1 MNLTNSQKILI
12 IAIAAAV
19 TIAFILWPSSSDK
32 PSSSKQMQSLENQEV
47 VSHSPIRRFRITQID
62 DGSMANKLRPSEQK
76 HIDSTKIAPGQMT
89 LIAKDDEQYLAILE
103 RLAELGIQPRSTL
116 DALRSINV
124 ILDDA
129 TLAKLKNEFDDIT
142 AAQDNIV
149 WSPEDSIEPWSGR
162 LGPGF
167 GSRLLDWLG
176 IDAAKEKR
184 GEGVTVAVLDMA
196 VSKSVVNQNAD
207 IKQIDL
213 FDYSKDVS
221 EIGHGNAVASL
232 LVANDNELSGIAP
245 SIELL
250 SIPVLDANGEGSAFD
265 LAKGIIAAVDAGA
278 DVISMSLG
286 SYTNSAL
293 LKAAVD
299 YAAAAGV
306 VLVAAS
312 GNDGV
317 NQVLYPAAYDNV
329 IAVGAVDAT
338 ATAAGFSNTGPEVKL
353 VAPGVGINS
362 AWTDGSG
369 VVSFSGTSAAV
380 PCVVGVIAN
389 ILSDYDGALTPT
401 EAAEHVINYTV
412 DNGAPNKDETYGQ
425 GVLDYS
431 RAADANTPGIID
443 AAAAGHF
450 IDNANATETT
460 VPLIVSA
467 QNTGT
472 ETLATMTL
480 TAVVDGTPQSLTF
493 VDVKPGEV
501 VSSIISLN
509 VEQIETKG
517 EVKVSTTVSTPNDNR
532 PGNETKT
539 SVISVSEE

>member
-1 MNLTNSQKILI
+1 MNLTNSQKIFI

-32 PSSSKQMQSLENQEV
+32 PSSPKQLQSLENQEV
-47 VSHSPIRRFRITQID
+47 ASHGPVRRFRITQID

-76 HIDSTKIAPGQMT
+76 HIDSTKIAPGQTT

-149 WSPEDSIEPWSGR
+149 WIPEDSIEPWSGR

-176 IDAAKEKR
+176 IDATKEKR

-213 FDYSKDVS
+213 FDYSKDAAES
-221 EIGHGNAVASL
+221 GHGNAVASL
-232 LVANDNELSGIAP
+232 LVANDNELSGLAP

-353 VAPGVGINS
+353 VAPGVEINS

-450 IDNANATETT
+450 IDNDNATETT

-480 TAVVDGTPQSLTF
+480 TAVVDGTPQSFTF

-509 VEQIETKG
+509 VEQIEAKG
-517 EVKVSTTVSTPNDNR
+517 EVKVSTSVSTPNDNR

-539 SVISVSEE
+539 SVISVSED

>member
-1 MNLTNSQKILI
+1 MDFTNSQKTILI
-12 IAIAAAV
+12 LAIVAVV
-19 TIAFILWPSSSDK
+19 TIFILWPDSSEK
-32 PSSSKQMQSLENQEV
+32 PSKARHAEAQPQEV
-47 VSHSPIRRFRITQID
+47 ESRGPARRFHITHLD
-62 DGSMANKLRPSEQK
+62 DATTANRLRPSEQK
-76 HIDSTKIAPGQMT
+76 HLDSTKIAPGQTT

-103 RLAELGIQPRSTL
+103 RLAELGIRPRGTL
-116 DALRSINV
+116 EALRSINV

-129 TLAKLKNEFDDIT
+129 TLARLKNEFDDIA

-149 WSPEDSIEPWSGR
+149 WIPEDSIEPWSGR

-184 GEGVTVAVLDMA
+184 GEGVTVAVLDTA

-213 FDYSKDVS
+213 FDYSQNAS
-221 EIGHGNAVASL
+221 ETGHGNAVASL
-232 LVANDNELSGIAP
+232 LVADDRELSGLAP

-278 DVISMSLG
+278 NVISMSLG

-306 VLVAAS
+306 VLVGAA

-329 IAVGAVDAT
+329 IAVGAVDAN
-338 ATAAGFSNTGPEVKL
+338 ANAAGFSNTGGEISL
-353 VAPGVGINS
+353 AAPGVGINS
-362 AWTDGSG
+362 AWTEGSG
-369 VVSFSGTSAAV
+369 IASFSGTSAAV

-389 ILSDYDGALTPT
+389 ILSDYGGALTPA
-401 EAAEHVINYTV
+401 EAAEHVVNYTT

-431 RAADANTPGIID
+431 RAAEANTPGIID

-450 IDNANATETT
+450 LDTANATETT

-480 TAVVDGTPQSLTF
+480 TAVVDGTPQSFTF

-501 VSSIISLN
+501 VSSILPISI
-509 VEQIETKG
+509 EQIEANSK
-517 EVKVSTTVSTPNDNR
+517 VKVATTVSTPNDNR
-532 PGNETKT
+532 TGNETKT
-539 SVISVSEE
+539 SVISISEE

>member
-1 MNLTNSQKILI
+1 MDFTNSQKTIIIL
-12 IAIAAAV
+12 AIVAVV
-19 TIAFILWPSSSDK
+19 TIFIIWPDSSE
-32 PSSSKQMQSLENQEV
+32 QSLKTKHTEAQPQETE
-47 VSHSPIRRFRITQID
+47 SRGPARRFHITHVD
-62 DGSMANKLRPSEQK
+62 DDTTANRLRPSEQK
-76 HIDSTKIAPGQMT
+76 HLDSTKIAPGQTT

-103 RLAELGIQPRSTL
+103 RLAELGIRPRGTL
-116 DALRSINV
+116 EALRSINV
-124 ILDDA
+124 VLDDA
-129 TLAKLKNEFDDIT
+129 TLARLKNEFDDIA

-149 WSPEDSIEPWSGR
+149 WIPEDSIEPWSGR

-167 GSRLLDWLG
+167 GNRLLDWLG

-184 GEGVTVAVLDMA
+184 GEGVTVAVLDTA

-213 FDYSKDVS
+213 FDYSQNAS
-221 EIGHGNAVASL
+221 ETGHGNAVASL
-232 LVANDNELSGIAP
+232 LVADDRELSGLAP

-278 DVISMSLG
+278 NVISMSLG

-306 VLVAAS
+306 VLVGAA

-329 IAVGAVDAT
+329 IAVGAVDAN
-338 ATAAGFSNTGPEVKL
+338 ANAAGFSNTGGEISL
-353 VAPGVGINS
+353 AAPGVGINS
-362 AWTDGSG
+362 AWTEGSG
-369 VVSFSGTSAAV
+369 IASFSGTSAAV

-389 ILSDYDGALTPT
+389 ILSDYGGALTPA
-401 EAAEHVINYTV
+401 EAAEHVVNYTN

-431 RAADANTPGIID
+431 RAAEANTPGIID

-450 IDNANATETT
+450 LDTANATETT
-460 VPLIVSA
+460 VPLVVSA

-480 TAVVDGTPQSLTF
+480 TAVVDGTPQSFTF

-501 VSSIISLN
+501 VSSILPISI
-509 VEQIETKG
+509 EQIEANSK
-517 EVKVSTTVSTPNDNR
+517 VKVATTVSTPNDNR
-532 PGNETKT
+532 TGNETKT
-539 SVISVSEE
+539 SVISISEE

>member
-1 MNLTNSQKILI
+1 MDFTNSQKTILI
-12 IAIAAAV
+12 LAIVAVV
-19 TIAFILWPSSSDK
+19 TIFILWPDSSEK
-32 PSSSKQMQSLENQEV
+32 PSKARHAEAQPQEV
-47 VSHSPIRRFRITQID
+47 ESRGPARRFHITHVD
-62 DGSMANKLRPSEQK
+62 DDTTANRLRPSEQK
-76 HIDSTKIAPGQMT
+76 HLDSTKIAPGQTT

-103 RLAELGIQPRSTL
+103 RLAELGIRPRGTL
-116 DALRSINV
+116 EALRSINV
-124 ILDDA
+124 VLDDA
-129 TLAKLKNEFDDIT
+129 TLDRLKNEFDDIA

-149 WSPEDSIEPWSGR
+149 WIPEDSIEPWSGR

-184 GEGVTVAVLDMA
+184 GEGVTVAVLDTA

-213 FDYSKDVS
+213 FDYSQNAS
-221 EIGHGNAVASL
+221 ETGHGNAVASL
-232 LVANDNELSGIAP
+232 LVADDRELSGLAP

-278 DVISMSLG
+278 NVISMSLG

-299 YAAAAGV
+299 YAASAGV
-306 VLVAAS
+306 VLVGAA

-329 IAVGAVDAT
+329 IAVGAVDAN
-338 ATAAGFSNTGPEVKL
+338 ANAAGFSNTGGEISL
-353 VAPGVGINS
+353 AAPGVGINS
-362 AWTDGSG
+362 AWTEGSG
-369 VVSFSGTSAAV
+369 IASFSGTSAAV

-389 ILSDYDGALTPT
+389 ILSDYGGALTPA
-401 EAAEHVINYTV
+401 EAAEHVVNYTN

-431 RAADANTPGIID
+431 RAAEANTPGIID

-450 IDNANATETT
+450 LDTANATETT
-460 VPLIVSA
+460 VPLVVSA

-480 TAVVDGTPQSLTF
+480 TAVVDGTPQSFTF

-501 VSSIISLN
+501 VSSILPISI
-509 VEQIETKG
+509 EQIEANSK
-517 EVKVSTTVSTPNDNR
+517 VKVATTVSTPNDNR
-532 PGNETKT
+532 LGNETKT
-539 SVISVSEE
+539 SVISISEE

>member
-1 MNLTNSQKILI
+1 MDFTNSQKTILI
-12 IAIAAAV
+12 LAIVAVV
-19 TIAFILWPSSSDK
+19 TIFILWPDSSEK
-32 PSSSKQMQSLENQEV
+32 PSKARHAEAQPQEV
-47 VSHSPIRRFRITQID
+47 ESRGPARRFHITHVD
-62 DGSMANKLRPSEQK
+62 DDTTANRLRPSEQK
-76 HIDSTKIAPGQMT
+76 HLDSTKIAPGQTT

-103 RLAELGIQPRSTL
+103 RLAELGIRPRGTL
-116 DALRSINV
+116 EALHSINV
-124 ILDDA
+124 VLDDA
-129 TLAKLKNEFDDIT
+129 TLARLKNEFDDIA

-149 WSPEDSIEPWSGR
+149 WIPEDSIEPWSGR

-184 GEGVTVAVLDMA
+184 GEGVTVAVLDTA

-213 FDYSKDVS
+213 FDYSQNAS
-221 EIGHGNAVASL
+221 ETGHGNAVASL
-232 LVANDNELSGIAP
+232 LVADDRELSGLAP

-278 DVISMSLG
+278 NVISMSLG

-299 YAAAAGV
+299 YAAAAGG
-306 VLVAAS
+306 VLVGAA

-329 IAVGAVDAT
+329 IAVGAVDAN
-338 ATAAGFSNTGPEVKL
+338 ANAAGFSNTGGEISRA
-353 VAPGVGINS
+353 APGVGINS
-362 AWTDGSG
+362 AWTEGSG
-369 VVSFSGTSAAV
+369 IASFSGTSAAV

-389 ILSDYDGALTPT
+389 ILSDYGGALTPA
-401 EAAEHVINYTV
+401 EAAEHVVNYTT

-431 RAADANTPGIID
+431 RAAEANTPGIID

-450 IDNANATETT
+450 LDTANATETT
-460 VPLIVSA
+460 VPLVVSA

-480 TAVVDGTPQSLTF
+480 TAVVDGTPQSFTF

-501 VSSIISLN
+501 VSSILPISI
-509 VEQIETKG
+509 EQIEANSK
-517 EVKVSTTVSTPNDNR
+517 VKVATTVSTPNDNR
-532 PGNETKT
+532 TGNETKT
-539 SVISVSEE
+539 SVISISEE

>member
-1 MNLTNSQKILI
+1 MDFTNSQKTILI
-12 IAIAAAV
+12 LAIVAVV
-19 TIAFILWPSSSDK
+19 TIFILWPDSSEK
-32 PSSSKQMQSLENQEV
+32 PSKARHAEAQPQEV
-47 VSHSPIRRFRITQID
+47 ESRGPARRFHITHVD
-62 DGSMANKLRPSEQK
+62 DDTTANRLRPSEQK
-76 HIDSTKIAPGQMT
+76 HLDSTKIAPGQTT

-103 RLAELGIQPRSTL
+103 RLAELGIRPRGTL
-116 DALRSINV
+116 EALHSINV
-124 ILDDA
+124 VLDDA
-129 TLAKLKNEFDDIT
+129 TLARLKNEFDDIA

-149 WSPEDSIEPWSGR
+149 WIPEDSIEPWSGR

-184 GEGVTVAVLDMA
+184 GEGVTVAVLDTA

-213 FDYSKDVS
+213 FDYSQNAA
-221 EIGHGNAVASL
+221 ETGHGNAVASL
-232 LVANDNELSGIAP
+232 LVADDRELSGLAP

-278 DVISMSLG
+278 NVISMSLG

-306 VLVAAS
+306 VLVGAA

-329 IAVGAVDAT
+329 IAVGAVDAN
-338 ATAAGFSNTGPEVKL
+338 ANAAGFSNTGGEISL
-353 VAPGVGINS
+353 AAPGVGINS
-362 AWTDGSG
+362 AWTEGSG
-369 VVSFSGTSAAV
+369 IASFSGTSAAV

-389 ILSDYDGALTPT
+389 ILSDYGGTLTPA
-401 EAAEHVINYTV
+401 EAAEHVVNYTT

-431 RAADANTPGIID
+431 RAAEANTPGIID

-450 IDNANATETT
+450 LDTANATETT
-460 VPLIVSA
+460 VPLVVSA

-480 TAVVDGTPQSLTF
+480 TAVVDGTPQSFTF

-501 VSSIISLN
+501 VSSILPISI
-509 VEQIETKG
+509 EQIEANSK
-517 EVKVSTTVSTPNDNR
+517 VKVATTVSTPNDNR
-532 PGNETKT
+532 TGNETKT
-539 SVISVSEE
+539 SVISISEE

>member
-1 MNLTNSQKILI
+1 MDFTNSQKTIIIL
-12 IAIAAAV
+12 AIVAVV
-19 TIAFILWPSSSDK
+19 TIFILWPDSSEQ
-32 PSSSKQMQSLENQEV
+32 PSKARHAEAQPQEADSRGPV
-47 VSHSPIRRFRITQID
+47 RRFHITHVD
-62 DGSMANKLRPSEQK
+62 DDTTANRLRPSEQK
-76 HIDSTKIAPGQMT
+76 HLDSTKIAPGQTT

-103 RLAELGIQPRSTL
+103 RLAELGIRPRGTL
-116 DALRSINV
+116 EALHSINV
-124 ILDDA
+124 VLDDA
-129 TLAKLKNEFDDIT
+129 TLDRLKNEFDDIA

-149 WSPEDSIEPWSGR
+149 WIPEDSIEPWSGR

-184 GEGVTVAVLDMA
+184 GEGVTVAVLDTA

-213 FDYSKDVS
+213 FDYSQNAA
-221 EIGHGNAVASL
+221 ETGHGNAVASL
-232 LVANDNELSGIAP
+232 LVADDRELSGLAP

-286 SYTNSAL
+286 SYTDSAL

-299 YAAAAGV
+299 YAASAGV
-306 VLVAAS
+306 VLVGAA

-329 IAVGAVDAT
+329 IAVGAVDAN
-338 ATAAGFSNTGPEVKL
+338 ANAAGFSNTGGEISL
-353 VAPGVGINS
+353 AAPGVGINS
-362 AWTDGSG
+362 AWTEGSG
-369 VVSFSGTSAAV
+369 IASFSGTSAAV

-389 ILSDYDGALTPT
+389 ILSDYGGALTPA
-401 EAAEHVINYTV
+401 EAAEHVVNYTN

-431 RAADANTPGIID
+431 RAAEANTPGIID

-450 IDNANATETT
+450 LDTANATETT
-460 VPLIVSA
+460 VPLVVSA

-480 TAVVDGTPQSLTF
+480 TAVVDGTPQSFTF

-501 VSSIISLN
+501 VSSILPISI
-509 VEQIETKG
+509 EQIEANSK
-517 EVKVSTTVSTPNDNR
+517 VKVATTVSTPNDNR
-532 PGNETKT
+532 TGNETKT
-539 SVISVSEE
+539 SVISISEE

>member
-1 MNLTNSQKILI
+1 MDFTNSQKTILI
-12 IAIAAAV
+12 LAIVAVV
-19 TIAFILWPSSSDK
+19 TIFILWPDSSEK
-32 PSSSKQMQSLENQEV
+32 PSKARHAEAQPQEV
-47 VSHSPIRRFRITQID
+47 ESRGPARRFHITHVD
-62 DGSMANKLRPSEQK
+62 DDTMVNRLRPSEQK
-76 HIDSTKIAPGQMT
+76 HLDSTKIAPGQTT

-103 RLAELGIQPRSTL
+103 RLAELGIRPRGTL
-116 DALRSINV
+116 EALRSINV

-129 TLAKLKNEFDDIT
+129 TLARLKNEFDDIA

-149 WSPEDSIEPWSGR
+149 WIPEDSIEPWSGR

-184 GEGVTVAVLDMA
+184 GEGVTVAVLDTA

-213 FDYSKDVS
+213 FDYSQNAS
-221 EIGHGNAVASL
+221 ETGHGNAVASL
-232 LVANDNELSGIAP
+232 LVADDRELSGLAP

-306 VLVAAS
+306 VLVGAA

-329 IAVGAVDAT
+329 IAVGAVDAN
-338 ATAAGFSNTGPEVKL
+338 ANAAGFSNTGGEISL
-353 VAPGVGINS
+353 AAPGVGINS
-362 AWTDGSG
+362 AWTEGSG
-369 VVSFSGTSAAV
+369 IASFSGTSAAV

-389 ILSDYDGALTPT
+389 ILSDYGGALTPA
-401 EAAEHVINYTV
+401 EAAEHVVNYTT

-431 RAADANTPGIID
+431 RAAEANTPGIID

-450 IDNANATETT
+450 LDTANATETT
-460 VPLIVSA
+460 VPLVVSA

-480 TAVVDGTPQSLTF
+480 TAVVDGTPQSFTF

-501 VSSIISLN
+501 VSSILPISI
-509 VEQIETKG
+509 EQIEANSK
-517 EVKVSTTVSTPNDNR
+517 VKVATTVSTPNDNR
-532 PGNETKT
+532 TGNETKT
-539 SVISVSEE
+539 SVISISEE

>member
-1 MNLTNSQKILI
+1 MDFTNSQKTILI
-12 IAIAAAV
+12 LAIVAVV
-19 TIAFILWPSSSDK
+19 TIFILWPDSSEK
-32 PSSSKQMQSLENQEV
+32 PSKARHAEAQPQEV
-47 VSHSPIRRFRITQID
+47 ESRGPARRFHITHVD
-62 DGSMANKLRPSEQK
+62 DDTTANRLRPSEQK
-76 HIDSTKIAPGQMT
+76 HLDSTKIASGQTT

-103 RLAELGIQPRSTL
+103 RLAELGIRPRGTL
-116 DALRSINV
+116 EALRSINV
-124 ILDDA
+124 VLDDA
-129 TLAKLKNEFDDIT
+129 TLARLKNEFDDIA

-149 WSPEDSIEPWSGR
+149 WIPEDSIEPWSGR

-184 GEGVTVAVLDMA
+184 GEGVTVAVLDTA

-213 FDYSKDVS
+213 FDYSQNAS
-221 EIGHGNAVASL
+221 ETGHGNAVASL
-232 LVANDNELSGIAP
+232 LVADDRELSGLAP

-278 DVISMSLG
+278 NVISMSLG

-299 YAAAAGV
+299 YAASAGV
-306 VLVAAS
+306 VLVGAA

-329 IAVGAVDAT
+329 IAVGAVDAN
-338 ATAAGFSNTGPEVKL
+338 ANAAGFSNTGGEISL
-353 VAPGVGINS
+353 AAPGVGINS
-362 AWTDGSG
+362 AWTEGSG
-369 VVSFSGTSAAV
+369 IASFSGTSAAV

-389 ILSDYDGALTPT
+389 ILSDYGGALTPA
-401 EAAEHVINYTV
+401 EAAEQIINYTT

-431 RAADANTPGIID
+431 RAAEANTPGIID

-450 IDNANATETT
+450 LDTANATETT
-460 VPLIVSA
+460 VPLVVSA

-480 TAVVDGTPQSLTF
+480 TAVVDGTPQSFTF

-501 VSSIISLN
+501 VSSILPISI
-509 VEQIETKG
+509 EQIEANSK
-517 EVKVSTTVSTPNDNR
+517 VKVATTVSTPNDNR
-532 PGNETKT
+532 LGNETKT
-539 SVISVSEE
+539 SVISISEE

>member
-1 MNLTNSQKILI
+1 MDFTNSQKTILI
-12 IAIAAAV
+12 LAIVAVV
-19 TIAFILWPSSSDK
+19 TIFILWPDSSEK
-32 PSSSKQMQSLENQEV
+32 PSKARHAEAQPQEV
-47 VSHSPIRRFRITQID
+47 ESRGPARRFHITHVD
-62 DGSMANKLRPSEQK
+62 DDTTANRLRPSEQK
-76 HIDSTKIAPGQMT
+76 HLDSTKIAPGQTT

-103 RLAELGIQPRSTL
+103 RLAELGIRPRGTL
-116 DALRSINV
+116 EALRSINV
-124 ILDDA
+124 VLDDA
-129 TLAKLKNEFDDIT
+129 TLARLKNEFDDIA

-149 WSPEDSIEPWSGR
+149 WIPEDSIEPWSGR

-184 GEGVTVAVLDMA
+184 GDGVTVAVLDTA
-196 VSKSVVNQNAD
+196 ISKSVVNQNAD

-213 FDYSKDVS
+213 FDYSQNAS
-221 EIGHGNAVASL
+221 ETGHGNAVASL
-232 LVANDNELSGIAP
+232 LVADDRELSGLAP

-278 DVISMSLG
+278 NVISMSLG

-306 VLVAAS
+306 VLVGAA

-329 IAVGAVDAT
+329 IAVGAVDAN
-338 ATAAGFSNTGPEVKL
+338 ANAAGFSNTGGEISL
-353 VAPGVGINS
+353 AAPGVGINS
-362 AWTDGSG
+362 AWTEGSG
-369 VVSFSGTSAAV
+369 IASFSGTSAAV

-389 ILSDYDGALTPT
+389 ILSDYGGALTPA
-401 EAAEHVINYTV
+401 EAAEHVVNYTN

-431 RAADANTPGIID
+431 RAAEANTPGIID

-450 IDNANATETT
+450 LDTANATETT
-460 VPLIVSA
+460 VPLVVSA

-480 TAVVDGTPQSLTF
+480 TAVVDGTPQSFTF

-501 VSSIISLN
+501 VSSILPISI
-509 VEQIETKG
+509 EQIEANSK
-517 EVKVSTTVSTPNDNR
+517 VKVATTVSTPNDNR
-532 PGNETKT
+532 TGNETKT
-539 SVISVSEE
+539 SVISISEE

>member
-1 MNLTNSQKILI
+1 MDFTNSQKTILI
-12 IAIAAAV
+12 LAIVAVV
-19 TIAFILWPSSSDK
+19 TIFILWPDSSEK
-32 PSSSKQMQSLENQEV
+32 PSKARHAEAQPQEV
-47 VSHSPIRRFRITQID
+47 ESRGPARRFHITHVD
-62 DGSMANKLRPSEQK
+62 DDTTANRLRPSEQK
-76 HIDSTKIAPGQMT
+76 HLDSTKIAPGQTT

-103 RLAELGIQPRSTL
+103 RLAELGIRPRGTL
-116 DALRSINV
+116 EALRSINV
-124 ILDDA
+124 VLDDA
-129 TLAKLKNEFDDIT
+129 TLTRLKNEFDDIA

-149 WSPEDSIEPWSGR
+149 WIPEDSIEPWSGR

-184 GEGVTVAVLDMA
+184 GEGVTVAVLDTA

-213 FDYSKDVS
+213 FDYSQNAS
-221 EIGHGNAVASL
+221 ETGHGNAVASL
-232 LVANDNELSGIAP
+232 LVADDRELSGLAP

-278 DVISMSLG
+278 NVISMSLG

-299 YAAAAGV
+299 YAASAGV
-306 VLVAAS
+306 VLVGAA

-329 IAVGAVDAT
+329 IAVGAVDAN
-338 ATAAGFSNTGPEVKL
+338 ANAAGFSNTGGEISL
-353 VAPGVGINS
+353 AAPGVGINS
-362 AWTDGSG
+362 AWTEGSG
-369 VVSFSGTSAAV
+369 IASFSGTSAAV

-389 ILSDYDGALTPT
+389 ILSDYGGALTPA
-401 EAAEHVINYTV
+401 EAAEHVVNYTT

-431 RAADANTPGIID
+431 RAAEANTPGIID

-450 IDNANATETT
+450 LDTANATETT
-460 VPLIVSA
+460 VPLVVSA

-480 TAVVDGTPQSLTF
+480 TAVVDGTSQSFTF

-501 VSSIISLN
+501 VSSILPISI
-509 VEQIETKG
+509 EQIEANSK
-517 EVKVSTTVSTPNDNR
+517 VKVATTVSTPNDNR
-532 PGNETKT
+532 TGNETKT
-539 SVISVSEE
+539 SVISISEE

>member
-1 MNLTNSQKILI
+1 MDFTNSQKTILI
-12 IAIAAAV
+12 LAIVAVV
-19 TIAFILWPSSSDK
+19 TIFILWPDSSEK
-32 PSSSKQMQSLENQEV
+32 PSKARHAEAQPQEV
-47 VSHSPIRRFRITQID
+47 ESRGPARRFHITHVD
-62 DGSMANKLRPSEQK
+62 DDTTANRLRPSEQK
-76 HIDSTKIAPGQMT
+76 HLDSTKIAPGQTT

-103 RLAELGIQPRSTL
+103 RLAELGIRPRGTL
-116 DALRSINV
+116 EALHSINV
-124 ILDDA
+124 VLDDA
-129 TLAKLKNEFDDIT
+129 TLARLKNEFDDIA

-149 WSPEDSIEPWSGR
+149 WIPEDSIEPWSGR

-184 GEGVTVAVLDMA
+184 GEGVTVAVLDTA

-213 FDYSKDVS
+213 FDYSQNAA
-221 EIGHGNAVASL
+221 ETGHGNAVASL
-232 LVANDNELSGIAP
+232 LVADDRELSGLAP

-278 DVISMSLG
+278 NVISMSLG

-306 VLVAAS
+306 VLVGAA

-329 IAVGAVDAT
+329 IAVGAVDAN
-338 ATAAGFSNTGPEVKL
+338 ANAAGFSNTGGEISL
-353 VAPGVGINS
+353 AAPGVGINS
-362 AWTDGSG
+362 AWTEGSG
-369 VVSFSGTSAAV
+369 IASFSGTSAAV

-389 ILSDYDGALTPT
+389 ILSDYGGALTPA
-401 EAAEHVINYTV
+401 EAAEHVVNYTT

-431 RAADANTPGIID
+431 RAAEANTPGIID

-450 IDNANATETT
+450 LDTANATETT
-460 VPLIVSA
+460 VPLVVSA

-480 TAVVDGTPQSLTF
+480 TAVVDGTPQSFTF

-501 VSSIISLN
+501 VSSILPISI
-509 VEQIETKG
+509 EQIEANSK
-517 EVKVSTTVSTPNDNR
+517 VKVATTVSTPNDNR
-532 PGNETKT
+532 TGNETKT
-539 SVISVSEE
+539 SVISISEE

>member
-1 MNLTNSQKILI
+1 MDFTNSQKTIIIL
-12 IAIAAAV
+12 AIVAVV
-19 TIAFILWPSSSDK
+19 TIFILWPDSSEK
-32 PSSSKQMQSLENQEV
+32 PSKARHAEAQPQEV
-47 VSHSPIRRFRITQID
+47 ESRGPARRFHITHVD
-62 DGSMANKLRPSEQK
+62 DDTTANRLRPSEQK
-76 HIDSTKIAPGQMT
+76 HLDSTKIAPGQTT

-103 RLAELGIQPRSTL
+103 RLAELGIRPRGTL
-116 DALRSINV
+116 EALRSINV
-124 ILDDA
+124 ILNDA
-129 TLAKLKNEFDDIT
+129 TLDRLKNEFDDIA

-149 WSPEDSIEPWSGR
+149 WIPEDSIEPWSGR

-184 GEGVTVAVLDMA
+184 GDGVTVAVLDTA
-196 VSKSVVNQNAD
+196 ISKSVVNQNAD

-213 FDYSKDVS
+213 FDYSQNAS
-221 EIGHGNAVASL
+221 ETGHGNAVASL
-232 LVANDNELSGIAP
+232 LVADDRELSGLAP

-299 YAAAAGV
+299 YAASAGV
-306 VLVAAS
+306 VLVGAA

-329 IAVGAVDAT
+329 IAVGAVDAN
-338 ATAAGFSNTGPEVKL
+338 ANAAGFSNTGAEISL
-353 VAPGVGINS
+353 AAPGVGINS
-362 AWTDGSG
+362 AWTEGSG
-369 VVSFSGTSAAV
+369 IASFSGTSAAV

-389 ILSDYDGALTPT
+389 ILSDYGGALTPA
-401 EAAEHVINYTV
+401 EAAEQIINYTT

-431 RAADANTPGIID
+431 RAAEANTPGIID

-450 IDNANATETT
+450 LDTANATSTD
-460 VPLIVSA
+460 VPLVVSA

-480 TAVVDGTPQSLTF
+480 TAVVNGTSQSFTF

-501 VSSIISLN
+501 VSSILPIS
-509 VEQIETKG
+509 VEQIEANGK
-517 EVKVSTTVSTPNDNR
+517 VKVATTVSTPNDNR
-532 PGNETKT
+532 LGNETKT
-539 SVISVSEE
+539 SIISISEE

>member
-1 MNLTNSQKILI
+1 MYLSEK
-12 IAIAAAV
+12 AK
-19 TIAFILWPSSSDK
+19 FILLTIVIVVTLAFLWPRSSNEPSKTKRQAIEEDSSSNHV
-32 PSSSKQMQSLENQEV
+32 L
-47 VSHSPIRRFRITQID
+47 RRPRFTLTD
-62 DGSMANKLRPSEQK
+62 DDSTMTNKLRPSEQK
-76 HIDSTKIAPGQMT
+76 HIDSTKIAPGQTT

-103 RLAELGIQPRSTL
+103 RLEELGIRPRGTL
-116 DALRSINV
+116 DKLRSISV

-129 TLAKLKNEFDDIT
+129 TLAKLKNEFDEIS
-142 AAQDNIV
+142 AAQDTIV
-149 WSPEDSIEPWSGR
+149 WIPEDSFEPWSGR
-162 LGPGF
+162 LGPSF

-176 IDAAKEKR
+176 IDPTKEKR
-184 GEGVTVAVLDMA
+184 GDGVTVAVLDTA
-196 VSKSVVNQNAD
+196 ISKSVVNQNAD

-213 FDYSKDVS
+213 FNYAQS
-221 EIGHGNAVASL
+221 EGEEGHGNAVASL
-232 LVANDNELSGIAP
+232 LVADDRELSGLAP

-250 SIPVLDANGEGSAFD
+250 SIPVLDNNGEGSAFD

-286 SYTNSAL
+286 SYAGSTL
-293 LKAAVD
+293 LKAAID

-306 VLVAAS
+306 VMVAAS

-317 NQVLYPAAYDNV
+317 NQVFYPAAYDNV
-329 IAVGAVDAT
+329 IAVGAVDANGQI
-338 ATAAGFSNTGPEVKL
+338 AGFSNTGSEISL
-353 VAPGVGINS
+353 AAPGVGINS
-362 AWTDGSG
+362 AWTDDSG

-389 ILSDYDGALTPT
+389 ILSDYDGDLTPA
-401 EAAEHVINYTV
+401 EAAEQVINYTI
-412 DNGAPNKDETYGQ
+412 DNGAPNKDDTYGQ

-431 RAADANTPGIID
+431 RAAEADTPGIID
-443 AAAAGHF
+443 ASAAGHF
-450 IDNANATETT
+450 LDVENATETA

-480 TAVVDGTPQSLTF
+480 TANVDGVSQSFTF

-501 VSSIISLN
+501 VSSILSIS
-509 VEQIETKG
+509 VSQIETNG
-517 EVKVSTTVSTPNDNR
+517 RVKISTTVSTPNDNR

-539 SVISVSEE
+539 STVSISED

>member
-1 MNLTNSQKILI
+1 MDFTNSQKTILI
-12 IAIAAAV
+12 LAIVAVV
-19 TIAFILWPSSSDK
+19 TIFILWPDSSEK
-32 PSSSKQMQSLENQEV
+32 PSKARHAEAQPQEV
-47 VSHSPIRRFRITQID
+47 ESRGPARRFHITHVD
-62 DGSMANKLRPSEQK
+62 DDTTANRLRPSEQK
-76 HIDSTKIAPGQMT
+76 HLDSTKIAPGQTT

-103 RLAELGIQPRSTL
+103 RLAELGIRPRGTL
-116 DALRSINV
+116 EALRSINV
-124 ILDDA
+124 VLDDA
-129 TLAKLKNEFDDIT
+129 TLARLKNEFDDIA

-149 WSPEDSIEPWSGR
+149 WIPEDSIEPWSGR

-184 GEGVTVAVLDMA
+184 GEGVTVAVLDTA

-213 FDYSKDVS
+213 FDYSQNAS
-221 EIGHGNAVASL
+221 ETGHGNAVASL
-232 LVANDNELSGIAP
+232 LVADDRELSGLAP

-278 DVISMSLG
+278 NVISMSLG

-306 VLVAAS
+306 VLVGAA

-329 IAVGAVDAT
+329 IAVGAVDANGQI
-338 ATAAGFSNTGPEVKL
+338 AGFSNTGSEINL
-353 VAPGVGINS
+353 AAPGVGINS
-362 AWTDGSG
+362 AWTEGSG
-369 VVSFSGTSAAV
+369 ITSFSGTSAAV

-389 ILSDYDGALTPT
+389 ILSDYGGALTPA
-401 EAAEHVINYTV
+401 EAAEHVVNYTT

-431 RAADANTPGIID
+431 RAAEANTPGIID

-450 IDNANATETT
+450 LDTANATETT
-460 VPLIVSA
+460 VPLVVSA

-480 TAVVDGTPQSLTF
+480 TAVVDGTPQSFTF

-501 VSSIISLN
+501 VSSILPISI
-509 VEQIETKG
+509 EQIEANSK
-517 EVKVSTTVSTPNDNR
+517 VKVATTVSTPNDNR
-532 PGNETKT
+532 TGNETKT
-539 SVISVSEE
+539 SVISISEE

>member
-1 MNLTNSQKILI
+1 MDFTNSQKSIIIL
-12 IAIAAAV
+12 AIVALV
-19 TIAFILWPSSSDK
+19 TIFILWPDSSEQ
-32 PSSSKQMQSLENQEV
+32 PSKTKHAEAQPQEV
-47 VSHSPIRRFRITQID
+47 ESRGPARRFHLTHVD
-62 DGSMANKLRPSEQK
+62 DDTMANRLRPSEQK
-76 HIDSTKIAPGQMT
+76 HLDSTKIAPGQTT

-103 RLAELGIQPRSTL
+103 RLAELGIRPRGTL
-116 DALRSINV
+116 EALRSINV

-129 TLAKLKNEFDDIT
+129 TLDRLKNEFDDIA

-149 WSPEDSIEPWSGR
+149 WIPEDSIEPWSGR

-167 GSRLLDWLG
+167 GNRLLDWLG

-184 GEGVTVAVLDMA
+184 GEGVTVAVLDTA
-196 VSKSVVNQNAD
+196 ISKSVVNQNAD

-213 FDYSKDVS
+213 FNYS
-221 EIGHGNAVASL
+221 ENAGETGHGNAVASL
-232 LVANDNELSGIAP
+232 LVADDRELSGLAP
-245 SIELL
+245 SVELL

-278 DVISMSLG
+278 NVISMSLG

-293 LKAAVD
+293 LKAAIA
-299 YAAAAGV
+299 YAASAGV
-306 VLVAAS
+306 VMVAAS

-329 IAVGAVDAT
+329 IAVGAVDAN
-338 ATAAGFSNTGPEVKL
+338 ANAAGFSNTGAEVSL
-353 VAPGVGINS
+353 AAPGVGINS
-362 AWTDGSG
+362 AWTDGAG
-369 VVSFSGTSAAV
+369 VISFSGTSAAV

-389 ILSDYDGALTPT
+389 ILSDYGGALTPA
-401 EAAEHVINYTV
+401 EAAEHVINYTT

-431 RAADANTPGIID
+431 RAAEANTPGIID

-450 IDNANATETT
+450 LDTANATETT
-460 VPLIVSA
+460 VPLVVSA

-480 TAVVDGTPQSLTF
+480 TAVVDGTSQSFTF

-501 VSSIISLN
+501 VSSILSISI
-509 VEQIETKG
+509 EQIEANS
-517 EVKVSTTVSTPNDNR
+517 KVRVVTTVSTPNDNR
-532 PGNETKT
+532 TGNETKT
-539 SVISVSEE
+539 SVISISEE

>member
-1 MNLTNSQKILI
+1 MDFTNSQKTILI
-12 IAIAAAV
+12 LAIVAVV
-19 TIAFILWPSSSDK
+19 TIFILWPDSSEK
-32 PSSSKQMQSLENQEV
+32 PSKARHAEAQPQEV
-47 VSHSPIRRFRITQID
+47 ESRGPARRFHITHVD
-62 DGSMANKLRPSEQK
+62 DDTTANRLRPSEQK
-76 HIDSTKIAPGQMT
+76 HLDSTKIAPGQTT

-103 RLAELGIQPRSTL
+103 RLAELGIRPRGTL
-116 DALRSINV
+116 EALHSINV
-124 ILDDA
+124 VLDDA
-129 TLAKLKNEFDDIT
+129 TLARLKNEFDDIA

-149 WSPEDSIEPWSGR
+149 WIPEDSIEPWSGR

-184 GEGVTVAVLDMA
+184 GEGVTVAVLDTA

-213 FDYSKDVS
+213 FDYSQNAA
-221 EIGHGNAVASL
+221 ETGHGNAVASL
-232 LVANDNELSGIAP
+232 LVADDRELSGLAP

-278 DVISMSLG
+278 NVISMSLG

-306 VLVAAS
+306 VLVGAA

-329 IAVGAVDAT
+329 IAVGAVDAN
-338 ATAAGFSNTGPEVKL
+338 ANAAGFSNTGGEISL
-353 VAPGVGINS
+353 AAPGVGINS
-362 AWTDGSG
+362 AWTEGSG
-369 VVSFSGTSAAV
+369 IASFSGTSAAV

-389 ILSDYDGALTPT
+389 ILSDYGGALTPA
-401 EAAEHVINYTV
+401 EAAEHVVNYTN

-431 RAADANTPGIID
+431 RAAEANTPGIID

-450 IDNANATETT
+450 LDTANATETT
-460 VPLIVSA
+460 VPLVVSA

-480 TAVVDGTPQSLTF
+480 TAVVDGTPQSFTF

-501 VSSIISLN
+501 VSSILPISI
-509 VEQIETKG
+509 EQIEANSK
-517 EVKVSTTVSTPNDNR
+517 VKVATTVSTPNDNR
-532 PGNETKT
+532 TGNETKT
-539 SVISVSEE
+539 SVISISEE